1 MRLSWILLLTLCASL
16 CLASG
21 PGDDGNES
29 PSRKSSQSDN
39 EFHAWVVHPE
49 HVFEANLIQLKIRLF
64 PNTNEWPGMQK
75 ADVVR
80 FNDTVVQ
87 AIIVLENLSVP
98 LWKPQIAFRPESHI
112 QRETERGRE
121 ALEFCRRAI
130 LNASGLIVVAP
141 RYEKTDRMVHCRLV
155 LLDEVGDRVD
165 LGTLLVKNG
174 FASVK
179 DVDWGRRLP

>member
-1 MRLSWILLLTLCASL
+1 MLCVSF
-16 CLASG
+16 CFASG
-21 PGDDGNES
+21 TDDLEA
-29 PSRKSSQSDN
+29 PSLKPKSKPN
-39 EFHAWVVHPE
+39 KNGGEFHAWLVHPE

-64 PNTNEWPGMQK
+64 PNTNEWPGMSK
-75 ADVVR
+75 ADVLR

-98 LWKPQIAFRPESHI
+98 LWKPQIAFRPQSHI

-130 LNASGLIVVAP
+130 LNASGLLVVGP
-141 RYEKTDRMVHCRLV
+141 RYEKTDRMVHCRLL
-155 LLDEVGDRVD
+155 LLDEAGDRVD

-174 FASVK
+174 FGSAK
-179 DVDWGRRLP
+179 EVDWGRRMPQ